1 MMVGFRIPYF
11 LGGECGSHG
20 GFSAPLDK
28 ALRFSIIWTIT
39 PNTYIPTSWHI
50 QVRQPIFIPIPMSSY
65 RFPMISGWFPIDIPW
80 FQDGLWPRL
89 PVHRVGLRETHEAG
103 TGRRGGT
110 QWRRRELWRGA
121 FETRTKLLVLLKK
134 QIFFHDWYLLNI
146 VTSSKFDGWMKL
158 NDLMIEKLRID
169 LMIWWLSI
177 FLF

>member
-50 QVRQPIFIPIPMSSY
+50 QVNQCSS
-65 RFPMISGWFPIDIPW
+65 PSPCHPIDFPW

-121 FETRTKLLVLLKK
+121 RNENEVAGFVEEAVFFSWLVPT
-134 QIFFHDWYLLNI
+134 NI
-146 VTSSKFDGWMKL
+146 VTSSKLAGWMKL
-158 NDLMIEKLRID
+158 NDLMIEKRRID

>member
-1 MMVGFRIPYF
+1 MPPPPGDRADSALLGDDGGLQNPSF
-11 LGGECGSHG
+11 LGWECGSHG
-20 GFSAPLDK
+20 GFSAPLGFPLYEPLLLTHISQLPDISK
-28 ALRFSIIWTIT
+28 STNVHPHPHVITID
-39 PNTYIPTSWHI
+39 
-50 QVRQPIFIPIPMSSY
+50 F
-65 RFPMISGWFPIDIPW
+65 PW

-121 FETRTKLLVLLKK
+121 RNENEVAGFVEEAVFFSWLVPT
-134 QIFFHDWYLLNI
+134 NI
-146 VTSSKFDGWMKL
+146 VTSSKLAGWMKL
-158 NDLMIEKLRID
+158 NDLMIEKRRID